1 DNNLGTVDWRT
12 SSPSIAINPVSGD
25 PWVAYHDSTNDDLK
39 VAIYVGSGGDG
50 CLTEMWDC
58 TTIDSSGDVGK
69 LSSIAFDSTGT
80 AWVAYRN
87 VSNGD
92 LKVARHVGSG
102 GTGCV
107 VGEWDCSSAVNS
119 RNVEFDTMDIAIGKN
134 DDPWIIFTDADNTAA
149 VVAHYVGN
157 GAGTGCGNSDWH
169 CMQIHNDNSWH
180 ARIAVDHNGN

>member
-1 DNNLGTVDWRT
+1 GLTSVATDAYPTLTIRTEDKNEYRYSKDVLGSFGANCPNTEWTCLDLDNNLGTVDWRT

-92 LKVARHVGSG
+92 L
-102 GTGCV
+102 
-107 VGEWDCSSAVNS
+107 
-119 RNVEFDTMDIAIGKN
+119 
-134 DDPWIIFTDADNTAA
+134 
-149 VVAHYVGN
+149 
-157 GAGTGCGNSDWH
+157 
-169 CMQIHNDNSWH
+169 
-180 ARIAVDHNGN
+180 